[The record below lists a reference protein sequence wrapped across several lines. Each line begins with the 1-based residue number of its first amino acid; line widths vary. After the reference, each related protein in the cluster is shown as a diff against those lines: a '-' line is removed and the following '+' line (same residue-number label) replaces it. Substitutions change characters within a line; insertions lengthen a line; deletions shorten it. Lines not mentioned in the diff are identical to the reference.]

1 MRRSSPLRPTAVT
14 ALIAAAVA
22 LGACS
27 QAGLPDDPSS
37 GSPVRTSSGAAGDA
51 GGDASRSAPADAST
65 DAPPTTAPPTTPPS
79 EDVPALAVEVVAE
92 GLSLPWDVQLLP
104 DGTALVGERGG
115 RLLAVGPPDGD
126 DPDARGRVRE
136 VDLDLPDLFVG
147 SEAGLMGLAVSP
159 AFEQDGTVYACH
171 AARPADQPPDVRVVA
186 VRLDE
191 AATRARV
198 ERVVVDGVPLSSG
211 RHSGCRLLLL
221 DDGTL
226 LVGTGDAAQGG
237 NPQDLGSLGGKVL
250 AVRPDGTPARPGGH
264 VAGADPR
271 ILTYG
276 HRNVQGLA
284 LRPGTEEVW
293 AVEHG
298 PDVDDEVNLL
308 RPGANY
314 GWDPEPGYDESV
326 PMTDLDAFP
335 DAVEAAWSSGAPTR
349 ATSGAVFLDGPA
361 WGAWDGALAVA
372 ELKGSGVTVL
382 TLDGTRVVDEARVA
396 ELEGRYGRLR
406 SLTLDDDGVLWVTTS
421 NGDGADVLLRVA
433 PRG

>member
-1 MRRSSPLRPTAVT
+1 M
-14 ALIAAAVA
+14 
-22 LGACS
+22 
-27 QAGLPDDPSS
+27 
-37 GSPVRTSSGAAGDA
+37 
-51 GGDASRSAPADAST
+51 
-65 DAPPTTAPPTTPPS
+65 
-79 EDVPALAVEVVAE
+79 EVVAE
-92 GLSLPWDVQLLP
+92 GLSIPWDVQLLP

-115 RLLAVGPPDGD
+115 RLLAVDPTDDDTDAD
-126 DPDARGRVRE
+126 DPVRE
-136 VDLDLPDLFVG
+136 VALDLPDLFVG

-159 AFEQDGTVYACH
+159 ALEEDGTVYACH
-171 AARPADQPPDVRVVA
+171 AAQPTGAQPDVRVVA
-186 VRLDE
+186 LELDDG
-191 AATRARV
+191 ATRARV
-198 ERVVVDGVPLSSG
+198 ERVLVDGIPLSSG

-237 NPQDLGSLGGKVL
+237 NPQDLSSLGGKVL
-250 AVRPDGTPARPGGH
+250 AVDPDGGPARQGGH
-264 VAGADPR
+264 VDGADPR

-293 AVEHG
+293 EVEHG

-314 GWDPEPGYDESV
+314 GWDPVGGYDESV

-335 DAVEAAWSSGAPTR
+335 EAAEAVWSSGAPTH

-382 TLDGTRVVDEARVA
+382 TLDGTRVVDEARVP

-406 SLTLDDDGVLWVTTS
+406 SLTLDDDGALWVTSS
-421 NGDGADVLLRVA
+421 NGGGDVVLRVT
-433 PRG
+433 PQG